1 MMHYLDATAMTIPY
15 TPILLVEDDPYD
27 EQRILQSFD
36 RNDMGHLVHVA
47 RDGAEALE
55 YLFGSQDGSIL
66 RTPPPRLI
74 LLDLRLPRVH
84 GLEVLRRIREHPE
97 GKNLFVIVFT
107 CSREERDQVES
118 TRLGAN
124 AFINKPLD
132 ITDFPKVMEKIG
144 LTWLINTQ

>member
-1 MMHYLDATAMTIPY
+1 MTAPY
-15 TPILLVEDDPYD
+15 QPILLVEDDPFD
-27 EQRILQSFD
+27 EQRILHAFG
-36 RNDMGHLVHVA
+36 RNDMDHLVHVA

-55 YLFGSQDGSIL
+55 YLFGSRDGSIL

-74 LLDLRLPRVH
+74 LLDLRLPRVP

-97 GKNLFVIVFT
+97 GQALFVIVFT
-107 CSREERDQVES
+107 GSFEEQDHMEA

-124 AFINKPLD
+124 AYFQKPNDLR
-132 ITDFPKVMEKIG
+132 DFPKVMEKIG